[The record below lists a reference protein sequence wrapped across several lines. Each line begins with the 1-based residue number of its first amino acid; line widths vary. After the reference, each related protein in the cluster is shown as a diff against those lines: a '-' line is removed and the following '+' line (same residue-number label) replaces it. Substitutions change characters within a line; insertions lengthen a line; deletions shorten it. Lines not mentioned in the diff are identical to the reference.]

1 MDIQVAV
8 WQFAEAQDIV
18 ELKYPIRC
26 ARRIASYADIHESW
40 LIAGVG
46 IPPLGALEAAW
57 DAWLTERNADRPVKA
72 DIGQRREAIQRAFSA
87 RGVGFIR
94 AVANLAQTMMQ
105 GWVILERADSIGVN
119 HLDGF
124 YDAAKADIDSDANLT
139 DAFTARHEI
148 FFGEIQADPTARE
161 KQDYLLTAQ
170 MMVNEFAALA
180 ALTDALDLALS

>member
-1 MDIQVAV
+1 MRGRLEGGRVETIDAGWGNDQPDGRLA
-8 WQFAEAQDIV
+8 AE
-18 ELKYPIRC
+18 
-26 ARRIASYADIHESW
+26 
-40 LIAGVG
+40 VG
-46 IPPLGALEAAW
+46 RDGGRAIPPGMCQQ
-57 DAWLTERNADRPVKA
+57 A

-148 FFGEIQADPTARE
+148 FFGAIQPDPTARE